1 MISGTY
7 ATKWFDGFVVFGD
20 IFFYFFRFTLNA
32 KGQKVAKGMFFFSL
46 NHVFLRASFRLFLL
60 FTFQLEFVLHLSLE
74 LLGADGDRGMDKNV
88 KSFLVKLSRSDLF
101 ENCFCV
107 DNPLEK
113 WFGKKQTSEN
123 WFTILLSIVSVS
135 IFFELKKDIFNFS
148 IFFSLISA
156 N

>member
-1 MISGTY
+1 
-7 ATKWFDGFVVFGD
+7 
-20 IFFYFFRFTLNA
+20 
-32 KGQKVAKGMFFFSL
+32 MFFFSL

-135 IFFELKKDIFNFS
+135 IFSSN
-148 IFFSLISA
+148 
-156 N
+156 